1 MLYKRYLITKHDP
14 NFVDEFGTYT
24 KDEWNSIDDIGKIY
38 DGIVFT
44 PEMYVETENRYADVL
59 RFLMNEKGVSRFI
72 VMGLEKCNCN
82 NSNFVFYTALQSELK
97 KNICEGMSLTKD
109 MAIEVLRLCLRG
121 DIFCHVYSPDNH
133 FVFETEGDFYFS
145 VTCEELKKNE
155 ISTIKQLGL
164 KEVFECKM

>member
-1 MLYKRYLITKHDP
+1 MLYKKYLITKYDP
-14 NFVDEFGTYT
+14 CFRNEFRAYT
-24 KDEWNSIDDIGKIY
+24 KNEWTSIYDIGKVY

-44 PEMYVETENRYADVL
+44 PAMYVETENRYADVL
-59 RFLMNEKGVSRFI
+59 RFLMSAKRVSRFI
-72 VMGLEKCNCN
+72 VMGLEKRNSN
-82 NSNFVFYTALQSELK
+82 NSNLVFYTALQSELK
-97 KNICEGMSLTKD
+97 KNICEGMSLSKD